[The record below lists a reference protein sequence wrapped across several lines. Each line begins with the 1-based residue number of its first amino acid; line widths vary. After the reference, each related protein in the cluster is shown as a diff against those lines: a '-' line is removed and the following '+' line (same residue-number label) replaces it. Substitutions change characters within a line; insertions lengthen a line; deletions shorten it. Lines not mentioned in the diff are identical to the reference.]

1 MTRDIQSDPS
11 SIESTPP
18 SGGSNPPS
26 SQSIP
31 PSTQSIPPSTQSIP
45 PSTQSIPPS
54 TQSIPPS
61 QARDT
66 LRRIEK
72 QVAEQ
77 IVGQSALVEKLIIS
91 LLANG
96 HALLEGV
103 PGLAKT
109 KTLTTLAASLSAT
122 MRRVQFTPDLL
133 PSDLIGTE
141 VYRPQTAD
149 FVVRKGPVFTN
160 ILLAD
165 EINRAPAKVQS
176 ALLQAMQEREVSIG
190 EVTYQLPNPFLV
202 LATQN
207 PLEQEGTYPLPEAQL
222 DRFLL
227 KVVVAYPSFEEEV
240 LIIKQP
246 AQQLLG
252 SCETTPVIDLGE
264 LALLRESSALTFVD
278 DRVDRYMVSL
288 VHATR
293 NGERYGLKG
302 LIEWGASPRASI
314 ALKAASRALAYMRG
328 NAFVTPDEVK
338 DIAPDVLRHRIIP
351 TFEAEARGVTV
362 EQLIA
367 ALLKGVVIP

>member
-18 SGGSNPPS
+18 SGGSN
-26 SQSIP
+26 
-31 PSTQSIPPSTQSIP
+31 PPSTQSIP

-66 LRRIEK
+66 LRRIGK

-149 FVVRKGPVFTN
+149 FIVRKGPVFTN

-227 KVVVAYPSFEEEV
+227 KVVVTYPSFEEEV
-240 LIIKQP
+240 LIIKQS

-328 NAFVTPDEVK
+328 SAFVTPDEVK